1 MKTTQSAIEYL
12 EEEVITLSRNDR
24 LIDNVFAKLYNSADP
39 AHHKL
44 LRAKEL
50 IPSSRIA
57 LVTLAFVSI
66 SEISFASYCQLLT
79 STDGHL
85 HNCVI
90 IYPSKHL

>member
-44 LRAKEL
+44 LRA
-50 IPSSRIA
+50 
-57 LVTLAFVSI
+57 
-66 SEISFASYCQLLT
+66 
-79 STDGHL
+79 
-85 HNCVI
+85 
-90 IYPSKHL
+90 